1 MGKGK
6 LSVTLDEELLRE
18 LDRAVGARAR
28 YRTRSAVVE
37 DAVRI
42 WLRAQRVA
50 EARAYYEDQTEDERA
65 EELVW
70 ADAAGAA
77 MASLYDED

>member
-1 MGKGK
+1 
-6 LSVTLDEELLRE
+6 
-18 LDRAVGARAR
+18 
-28 YRTRSAVVE
+28 VVE

-50 EARAYYEDQTEDERA
+50 EARAYYGDQTEDERA